1 MRAKYCDGTV
11 IGLLAVLL
19 LGASYLTISPSSLAA
34 QGWIEPH
41 VFRGGFSVDK
51 TRSDVRIR
59 VEGRVA
65 LVEVSEWF
73 ENDGAGMAEGDYLYP
88 LPGEA
93 VFQSFSL
100 FQGDTELRGEIM
112 DADEARTIYEGIV
125 RRRADPALIELAG
138 HGLLR
143 ARIFPIEPGGERKV
157 TLRYTQVLPSA
168 GNALQL
174 VYAGAVRRVRGGAGI
189 ESGEGRSLG
198 IATDMSFE
206 IDVADASR
214 FLKPFSPTHEI
225 GVKRHGDRMVVTMDE
240 DLLGRLSVFL
250 PFADDDLGLS
260 VATHRPV
267 GEDGYFM
274 LTLSP
279 GSVEGAVAPRDVTVV
294 LDVSGSMS
302 GDKIH
307 QAKQAIHQLLSSLG
321 RDDRFR
327 LISFSNT
334 VGLHSEDWR
343 YATGHELA
351 RGRAW
356 VDELVANGG
365 TDIGAALTEAFRLQS
380 PAERLPI
387 VVFITDGLP
396 SAGERSPERLADQ
409 AERQAFRTRVFAFGV
424 GHDVNTHLLDRL
436 GEAGRGSTDYIEPG
450 ESVERVIALLAAKI
464 RYPILTDLELD
475 GGPERLLEIYP
486 ARLPD
491 VFAGQELVLFGR
503 FTGDGL
509 GQISVEGTRAGRAL
523 EFSTELRF
531 PRASSANSYIPRLW
545 ASRKLGHLE
554 RQLWTEGETSDLVE
568 QIRDLALR
576 YGLPSRYTSYL
587 VQEPG
592 VVARPF
598 SMSAP
603 IGVPGSTARVARP
616 TSARAAQAASA
627 ARALDRT
634 NASADRRASGQ
645 AAVRQAGVARARRV
659 LTSVNEMRVMNAEL
673 EASLRERSETTRVL
687 AGRVFV
693 LDDSVW
699 TDEAHVEDRT
709 LVEVKAFSAVYF
721 QLVAAL
727 PEIGAVLKQFEQVVI
742 AGAAVSL
749 RITDEGIE
757 ELTDEALEQL
767 VRRFRTGGGTP

>member
-1 MRAKYCDGTV
+1 MRAKSWETKAVAAAVGAAV
-11 IGLLAVLL
+11 GVLGLAALL
-19 LGASYLTISPSSLAA
+19 ISAAPLAA

-41 VFRGGFSVDK
+41 AFGGGSSAAK
-51 TRSDVRIR
+51 TRSDVR
-59 VEGRVA
+59 VHVDGQVA
-65 LVEVSEWF
+65 VVEVSEWF
-73 ENDGAGMAEGDYLYP
+73 ENDGVGIAEGDYLYP

-93 VFQSFSL
+93 VFQGFSL
-100 FQGDTELRGEIM
+100 FQGDAELRGEIM
-112 DADEARTIYEGIV
+112 DADEARRIYEGIV

-143 ARIFPIEPGGERKV
+143 ARVFPIEPGRERKV
-157 TLRYTQVLPSA
+157 LLRYTQVLSSA
-168 GNALQL
+168 GNSLQL
-174 VYAGAVRRVRGGAGI
+174 VYAGAIRRSQGRV
-189 ESGEGRSLG
+189 SGEGHSPAVP
-198 IATDMSFE
+198 IDMSFE

-240 DLLGRLSVFL
+240 EVLGRLSVFL
-250 PFADDDLGLS
+250 PFTDNHLGLS

-279 GSVEGAVAPRDVTVV
+279 GAVDGAVAPRDVTVV

-307 QAKQAIHQLLSSLG
+307 QAKQAIHQLLSSLDH
-321 RDDRFR
+321 DDRFR
-327 LISFSNT
+327 LISFSNA

-343 YATGHELA
+343 DATGHHLA
-351 RGRAW
+351 PARAW
-356 VDELVANGG
+356 VDELVADGG

-387 VVFITDGLP
+387 VVFMTDGLP
-396 SAGERSPERLADQ
+396 SAGERSAERLADQ
-409 AERQAFRTRVFAFGV
+409 AEQQAFRTRVFAFGV

-450 ESVERVIALLAAKI
+450 ESVERVIGVLAAKI
-464 RYPILTDLELD
+464 RYPVLTDLELD
-475 GGPERLLEIYP
+475 GGPNRLFDVYP
-486 ARLPD
+486 TRLPD

-509 GQISVEGTRAGRAL
+509 GQISVDGSRAGRAL

-531 PRASSANSYIPRLW
+531 PRASAANSYIPRLW

-554 RQLWTEGETSDLVE
+554 RQLWTEGETVDLVA
-568 QIRDLALR
+568 QIRDLCLR

-587 VQEPG
+587 VQEPVG
-592 VVARPF
+592 GATSS

-603 IGVPGSTARVARP
+603 IGVSSGRPGALRG
-616 TSARAAQAASA
+616 AADQ
-627 ARALDRT
+627 
-634 NASADRRASGQ
+634 RASGQ
-645 AAVRQAGVARARRV
+645 EAVRQAAVARARRV
-659 LTSVNEMRVMNAEL
+659 LTSVNEMRVMDAEL
-673 EASLRERSETTRVL
+673 DASLRERSETTRVL

-693 LDDSVW
+693 LDEGVW
-699 TDEAHVEDRT
+699 TDEDHTEDKVV
-709 LVEVKAFSAVYF
+709 VEVKVFSAVYF
-721 QLVAAL
+721 QLVEAL
-727 PEIGAVLKQFEQVVI
+727 PEIGAMLKEFDRTVI

-749 RITDEGIE
+749 RVTDKGIE
-757 ELTDEALEQL
+757 DLTDEALKQL
-767 VRRFRTGGGTP
+767 VRRFRAEGGTP